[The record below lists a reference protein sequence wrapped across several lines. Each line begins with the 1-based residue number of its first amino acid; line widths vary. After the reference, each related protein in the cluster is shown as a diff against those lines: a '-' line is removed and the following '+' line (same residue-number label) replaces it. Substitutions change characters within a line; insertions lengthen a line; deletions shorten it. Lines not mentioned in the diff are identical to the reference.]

1 MFDIFAADIY
11 PAVFA
16 VLVNGKPWGR
26 EGGIG
31 ECPDGDCYDAW
42 PTLDDI
48 GEG

>member
-1 MFDIFAADIY
+1 MLDIFAADIY

-16 VLVNGKPWGR
+16 VLVDGKPRGR

-31 ECPDGDCYDAW
+31 ECSNRDGDDTR